1 MDPFVLKKKHEPL
14 RKAHEVELPKKVRR
28 IRLAGNLVVI
38 LAVLGLFMTF
48 WPVFSAEIGYRF
60 GILGGKK
67 YVVEDKPSGQGL
79 APTSSPQTF
88 GEMKS
93 AQDETILVP
102 KSTDFGII
110 VEKIGANSPIIA
122 NVDPANK
129 SEYDTALQK
138 GVGHA
143 KGSSFPGQPGVTYLF
158 AHSTL
163 NPWDVPRY
171 NAVFYLLR
179 ELQNGDRVIVYY
191 QGRRYDYFV
200 TDKKIVAPNDL
211 SVFQNQGNTSTLV
224 LQTCD
229 PPGTTW
235 RRLLVIAK
243 LKKDL

>member
-1 MDPFVLKKKHEPL
+1 MKKKHEPL
-14 RKAHEVELPKKVRR
+14 RKVHQIELPKKVRR

-38 LAVLGLFMTF
+38 LAILGLFMTF
-48 WPVFSAEIGYRF
+48 WPVFSAEIGYRL
-60 GILGGKK
+60 GILDGKK
-67 YVVEDKPSGQGL
+67 YVVENKPSGQQSTS
-79 APTSSPQTF
+79 PTPQTF
-88 GEMKS
+88 SDLKS
-93 AQDETILVP
+93 AQNETILVP

-110 VEKIGANSPIIA
+110 VEKIGANSPVIT
-122 NVDPANK
+122 NVDPTNK
-129 SEYDTALQK
+129 GQYNTALQK

-179 ELQNGDRVIVYY
+179 ELENGDRVVVYY

-200 TDKKIVAPNDL
+200 TEKKIVAPDDL
-211 SVFQNQGNTSTLV
+211 SVFQNQGDSSTLV

-235 RRLLVIAK
+235 KRLLVIAK